1 MSSDRSR
8 AGETAAIFT
17 SHGVLDAATTIL
29 AARVAGVDA
38 EMNPVVR
45 ELLAI
50 GELPAAVA
58 MIAVVGLCCGAWP
71 IAADAVDAPEWVGLG
86 IATIG
91 AAVAA
96 VNLVVVF
103 A

>member
-17 SHGVLDAATTIL
+17 SHGALDAATTIL

-38 EMNPVVR
+38 EANPVVR
-45 ELLAI
+45 ELLAL
-50 GELPAAVA
+50 GELPAALA
-58 MIAVVGLCCGAWP
+58 MVAVVGLCCGAWP

-91 AAVAA
+91 AVVAA